1 MPDIPV
7 AVLALGR
14 MDKAVGWLT
23 EIGVGAAVFV
33 FETKLLPLTV
43 ATVVVAAVDTA
54 ELTPGAFRVKPVVAI
69 PGVMAEVP
77 RVGPLEP
84 VVAEVDAVAMEEKR
98 VVPALALV
106 LAAAG
111 TGTMGCVAPPPVA
124 AGVAEVKGCS
134 VSVLGW
140 VVLPKEPSVKPED
153 AVWDKPP
160 LLKEKPR
167 GALEVAVEVVVAA
180 VAELKTK
187 PVDAWLEAAVVVA
200 AATAAGM
207 VPPLSPKPVEAG
219 AGAGAA
225 AAAVPPKFSFGM
237 LTPREKPVP
246 PWAGVVVPKLK
257 PEVWA
262 AGAAGVAG
270 LWEVSENRLVEGVLA
285 AAAAA
290 TGCAGVV
297 PKLNLPVLFVEK
309 EKLVAGVVVVV
320 AVFEVPNVNP
330 PVEAPAPPK
339 LNPLMAPALV
349 AAATQAP
356 QAGPSVSA
364 TLGRFSKQRKRHG
377 QMEHEQSNLGA
388 SAQTTIEGSR
398 NTLGPDGSPT
408 SGFGRVN
415 NPDFSRDSARTVLWP
430 DTRP

>member
-1 MPDIPV
+1 MPGTPV

-23 EIGVGAAVFV
+23 EIGVGATVFV

-54 ELTPGAFRVKPVVAI
+54 ELSPGAFRVKPDVAT

-77 RVGPLEP
+77 RVGPLEL

-98 VVPALALV
+98 VVPEPALV

-111 TGTMGCVAPPPVA
+111 TGTMGCVAPPVA
-124 AGVAEVKGCS
+124 AGVAEVKGCGA
-134 VSVLGW
+134 SVLAW
-140 VVLPKEPSVKPED
+140 VVLPKELSVKPED
-153 AVWDKPP
+153 AVWDEPP

-167 GALEVAVEVVVAA
+167 GALEVAVEVVVAGA
-180 VAELKTK
+180 AELKTK

-200 AATAAGM
+200 VAAAAGI
-207 VPPLSPKPVEAG
+207 VLPLNPKPVEAG
-219 AGAGAA
+219 AGAGAGAVAGAA
-225 AAAVPPKFSFGM
+225 AAAVLPKFTFGM
-237 LTPREKPVP
+237 LTVREKPVP

-262 AGAAGVAG
+262 AGAAGV
-270 LWEVSENRLVEGVLA
+270 WEVSENRLVEGVLA
-285 AAAAA
+285 A
-290 TGCAGVV
+290 TGCAGLV

-309 EKLVAGVVVVV
+309 EKPVAGVVVVV

-356 QAGPSVSA
+356 QAGPSVLA
-364 TLGRFSKQRKRHG
+364 T
-377 QMEHEQSNLGA
+377 A
-388 SAQTTIEGSR
+388 SARSGSSAVLSSR
-398 NTLGPDGSPT
+398 LPSL
-408 SGFGRVN
+408 SLSRGRRRRL
-415 NPDFSRDSARTVLWP
+415 PSAQPWSE
-430 DTRP
+430 